1 MSLYLVNSHNF
12 AIPCTSGVIYNN
24 LSNQNG
30 DGVIATGYQIRY
42 GQEISADNEKIGDS
56 VDKMTIKAK
65 GVGSP
70 DGVLQCRIYS
80 GSVGSSSKTLV
91 ATSTTTLDCSAVST
105 SAQTEYS
112 FVFANPRT
120 VSAGDCY
127 VIELT
132 TNTSTSL
139 SNRISVGYYNS
150 TISDTTI
157 VTSSVSSPS
166 TFSFN
171 SPSGYSMSHKVEA
184 TCS

>member
-1 MSLYLVNSHNF
+1 LSLYLVNPYNSP
-12 AIPCTSGVIYNN
+12 ATCTTGIIYNN

-42 GQEISADNEKIGDS
+42 GQEISADNAKIGDS

-65 GVGSP
+65 GFGSP

-112 FVFANPRT
+112 FVFATFHT

-132 TNTSTSL
+132 TNTSTSF
-139 SNRISVGYYNS
+139 SNRIGVGYYNS
-150 TISDTTI
+150 TLANTTI
-157 VTSSVSSPS
+157 VTSTVSSPS
-166 TFSFN
+166 TFTFN

-184 TCS
+184 TCP

>member
-157 VTSSVSSPS
+157 VTSTVSSPS
-166 TFSFN
+166 AFVFN

>member
-1 MSLYLVNSHNF
+1 LSLYLVNSHNF

-80 GSVGSSSKTLV
+80 GSVGSSSKALV